1 MKVSNLHFLAQR
13 LRCAAQRARDDASGI
28 AATEFALILPVMLT
42 LYLGCA
48 EITKGVMASRK
59 VNLAARAMSDLVA
72 QQASGVALD
81 NATLTNV
88 FNASKSILSPYSTT
102 ALKMTISGVQAQSKT
117 DGTCCDAKVKWTVVN
132 NSGTAR
138 SCTGFLTQV
147 SNTTPPASTNIPQD
161 LVAPST
167 TTTARPFI
175 VVADVKYTYSPGF
188 GHGLMQWNVSALLN
202 MGSTSYMPP
211 RVASS
216 LSLSTTT
223 PTGATVCP

>member
-1 MKVSNLHFLAQR
+1 MTISTLRLHAER
-13 LRCAAQRARDDASGI
+13 LRQTALRVRDDAGGI

-81 NATLTNV
+81 NTTLTNV

-102 ALKMTISGVQAQSKT
+102 ALKMTISGVQAQTKT
-117 DGTCCDAKVKWTVVN
+117 DGTCCTAKVKWTVVN
-132 NSGTAR
+132 NGGTAR
-138 SCTGFLTQV
+138 SCTGSLTLV
-147 SNTTPPASTNIPQD
+147 SNTTAPAPTNIPQD
-161 LVAPST
+161 LVAPT
-167 TTTARPFI
+167 ATTTARPFI
-175 VVADVKYTYSPGF
+175 VVADVKYTYEPGF
-188 GHGLMQWNVSALLN
+188 GHALMKWNVGAILN

-211 RVASS
+211 RVAST

-223 PTGATVCP
+223 PTGATICP

>member
-1 MKVSNLHFLAQR
+1 MKVSNLQFLAHR
-13 LRCAAQRARDDASGI
+13 LRSAALRARDDANGI

-102 ALKMTISGVQAQSKT
+102 KLKMTLSGVQAQSKA
-117 DGTCCDAKVKWTVVN
+117 DGTCCDAKVKWTIIN
-132 NSGTAR
+132 NGGTAR

-147 SNTTPPASTNIPQD
+147 SNTTPPAPTNIPQD

-175 VVADVKYTYSPGF
+175 VVADVKYTYEPGF